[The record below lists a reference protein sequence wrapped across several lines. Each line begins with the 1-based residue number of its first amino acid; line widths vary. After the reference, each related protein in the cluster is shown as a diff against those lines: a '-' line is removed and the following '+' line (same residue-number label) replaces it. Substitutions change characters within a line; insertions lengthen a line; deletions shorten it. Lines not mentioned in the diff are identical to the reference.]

1 MVYFS
6 QLFPEILKMLADFF
20 KSRLYVRLFP
30 EPIFASSLEIDESSL
45 EKAENFSVRLVL
57 V

>member
-1 MVYFS
+1 MAYFS
-6 QLFPEILKMLADFF
+6 QLSPEILKMLADFF
-20 KSRLYVRLFP
+20 KSKLYVRLFP
-30 EPIFASSLEIDESSL
+30 ELIFASSLEIDESSL